1 MARISIPATAAD
13 APVEAQP
20 LLASVQA
27 ALGTVPN
34 LHRLVANSPA
44 TLDGYLSLGGALGK
58 GKLAPKTREAIALA
72 VANVNHCT
80 YCNSAHGYI
89 AKNLLKVSDDEIA
102 ANRLGG
108 STDAFTNA
116 AIVFAT
122 SITEK
127 RGAVDAT
134 EVEAVRAAGYTDA
147 QILEIVGHVALN
159 TLTNYVN
166 EVFKTDVDF
175 PVAEIAG

>member
-102 ANRLGG
+102 ANRKGG

-147 QILEIVGHVALN
+147 QIIEIVGHVALN

>member
-102 ANRLGG
+102 ANRQGG